1 MRYCNC
7 CEIRQIVTSRQIKL
21 TSVPI
26 VDVCGD
32 GWMCIF
38 GKYQGQYIIGLEL
51 LEFLLYVLSLIL
63 FHTRRSNRQTPQNKY
78 IGL

>member
-21 TSVPI
+21 TSVSI

-51 LEFLLYVLSLIL
+51 GNILEFC
-63 FHTRRSNRQTPQNKY
+63 RSNRETPQNKY

>member
-51 LEFLLYVLSLIL
+51 GNILEFLFVCII